1 MNAIH
6 DVNVVHEFVPHARQR
21 DQKVEAIL
29 DAAMRLLASEGL
41 EALTLQRVARELGLV
56 TTALYRYFPSKDVL
70 LAAMQRRAV
79 GLLHARFERAREA
92 WAKPSAKLEP
102 KSAALLPILGAA
114 RFYVAL
120 PETMPEPFRL
130 VAILLGDTRFLVSDE
145 EAAKAV
151 PVVSAFVADAAAP
164 FEEAVRQGALEHGEA
179 LDRTLIFWAAVHGL
193 TQLSKLRR
201 VAPGSPSRDALADQA
216 AHAILVGFGASPD
229 ALRRA
234 SKALDRANERSSKR
248 GDAR

>member
-1 MNAIH
+1 M
-6 DVNVVHEFVPHARQR
+6 VHEFVPHARRR
-21 DQKVEAIL
+21 DEKVEAIL

-79 GLLHARFERAREA
+79 AALHARFVRAKATWSKAAAR
-92 WAKPSAKLEP
+92 LEP
-102 KSAALLPILGAA
+102 KSAALLPIVGAA

-130 VAILLGDTRFLVSDE
+130 VAILLGDTRVLVSDD

-164 FEEAVRQGALEHGEA
+164 FEEAAQVGALEGGQA
-179 LDRTLIFWAAVHGL
+179 IDRTLIFWAAVHGL

-201 VAPGSPSRDALADQA
+201 VAPGAPSRDALADQA
-216 AHAILVGFGASPD
+216 AHALLIGFGASPD
-229 ALRRA
+229 SLRRA
-234 SKALDRANERSSKR
+234 TKALDRARERNSTQDSK